1 MKRKLKMRER
11 RSLRRYYQE
20 FGGTLQASVLAF
32 RVVSFVLPLIAII
45 GLSSWAAAY
54 TTEHQAMISS
64 SFNHLTHSIT
74 GQTLLFGMAVAP
86 LNINA
91 LRQKK
96 VELKDKGLEILA
108 SGSLDEDK
116 RAKLTQFKAELE
128 QVEKDIQVVEAFYR
142 DELAPTAA
150 LAASAETKTDSKGKK
165 VYSRLSEQMVAMG
178 MKPTSSKSESMA
190 PFSSLSEQMKAI
202 YNSARN
208 PGKTDDR
215 LVEINAAAQGGNESV
230 PEEGGF
236 LVLPEFATELIQRT
250 YDVGLISSRCKRMP
264 MTTSRLIMHA
274 VDEDSRVDG
283 SRWGGILA
291 YWLAEAGTYTPTK
304 PKFREMQF
312 VANKLI
318 ALCYATEEQ
327 LADGPA
333 WATYVNEAVP
343 SELSFKFDD
352 AVYQGPG
359 AGIPL
364 GFMKSGAL
372 ITIAAEG
379 GQTTKTVV
387 TNNILKMYAQV
398 WGRSRKNMVWFI
410 NQDIE
415 PQLYTLALAN
425 PTGAVLFQGPIYT
438 PPGVNGNNGE
448 YGLLLGKPVIPV
460 EQAATLGTTGDIVA
474 ADLSQ
479 YILAQRSEARADTS
493 IHVAFLTGEQ
503 AFRFMIRADGQPMW
517 KKPLT
522 PYKGAA
528 TKSPFVALA
537 SR

>member
-1 MKRKLKMRER
+1 MKPRLKMRER

-32 RVVSFVLPLIAII
+32 RFVSLVLPVLAII
-45 GLSSWAAAY
+45 GLGTIASAYAADHHTFTHFA
-54 TTEHQAMISS
+54 
-64 SFNHLTHSIT
+64 HSIS
-74 GQTLLFGMAVAP
+74 GQTVLFGMAAAP
-86 LNINA
+86 ININA

-96 VELKDKGLEILA
+96 ADLKAKGLEILN
-108 SGSLDEDK
+108 SGSLDDDK
-116 RAKLTQFKAELE
+116 RTKLAQFKSELE
-128 QVEKDIQVVEAFYR
+128 QVEKDIQTVEAFYR
-142 DELAPTAA
+142 EELAPGAQ
-150 LAASAETKTDSKGKK
+150 LAAAAEPKTDSKGKK
-165 VYSRLSEQMVAMG
+165 IFSRLSEQLVAMG

-190 PFSSLSEQMKAI
+190 PFSSLSEQMRAI
-202 YNSARN
+202 RIA
-208 PGKTDDR
+208 GKHANQTDER
-215 LVEINAAAQGGNESV
+215 LIEINAAAQGGNESV

-236 LVLPEFATELIQRT
+236 LVLPEFASELIQRT
-250 YDVGLISSRCKRMP
+250 YDVGLISSRCEKMP
-264 MTTSRLIMHA
+264 MTTARLIMHA

-291 YWLAEAGTYTPTK
+291 YWIAEAGTYTPTK

-333 WATYVNEAVP
+333 WEKYVNSAVP

-372 ITIAAEG
+372 LTIAAEG
-379 GQTTKTVV
+379 GQASKTVV
-387 TNNILKMYAQV
+387 TNNVLKMYSQLWA
-398 WGRSRKNMVWFI
+398 RSRKNAVWFI

-425 PTGAVLFQGPIYT
+425 PTGSVLFQGPIYT
-438 PPGVNGNNGE
+438 PPGMNGNNSD

-460 EQAATLGTTGDIVA
+460 EQAATLGTSGDIVL
-474 ADLSQ
+474 ADMSQ
-479 YILAQRSEARADTS
+479 YILAQRSEARADVS

-528 TKSPFVALA
+528 LKSPFVALA
-537 SR
+537 ARP